1 MALSTDL
8 LHGTLDQLIL
18 QTLVPGRMQGW
29 GVAQR
34 INEVSDRLA
43 CILADEISPSAVRTF
58 HLLISP
64 DIC

>member
-8 LHGTLDQLIL
+8 LRGTLDQLIL

-43 CILADEISPSAVRTF
+43 CILAD
-58 HLLISP
+58 
-64 DIC
+64 